1 MNWEN
6 SISVFQQP
14 EQRRPGK
21 KKTFQAN
28 TSNIRTEITNQWL
41 KWVKEDSKTWH
52 PFTGYADQRQ
62 LVQLV
67 TFGI

>member
-14 EQRRPGK
+14 EQRGPGK

-28 TSNIRTEITNQWL
+28 TSNIRTEITNQ
-41 KWVKEDSKTWH
+41 
-52 PFTGYADQRQ
+52 
-62 LVQLV
+62 
-67 TFGI
+67 